1 MLLPQLPARRAPGGP
16 AAPLTSDDDTAMS
29 HVRPQV
35 NRPLRALA
43 AEHQEAPGPPA
54 REARESARPR
64 QSPLIVGEA

>member
-1 MLLPQLPARRAPGGP
+1 M
-16 AAPLTSDDDTAMS
+16 APLTSDDDTAMS